1 MWEDALQTIPAP
13 EGEKTVWGPQA
24 SAPSEP
30 DTEVR
35 PRMECSW
42 LRTTSEPHSES
53 KSDSATACTPQTL
66 TLLILEPR
74 KHPWMRQVLHNVCQ
88 VR

>member
-24 SAPSEP
+24 GASSEP

-35 PRMECSW
+35 PR
-42 LRTTSEPHSES
+42 R
-53 KSDSATACTPQTL
+53 
-66 TLLILEPR
+66 
-74 KHPWMRQVLHNVCQ
+74 
-88 VR
+88 